1 MRKKGGQTV
10 SKKSIAVLLS
20 VIATVAAAVTAVI
33 VFRKQIEELM
43 RSLGKKKDQAP
54 APEFTPEEVEV
65 FADI

>member
-1 MRKKGGQTV
+1 M

-43 RSLGKKKDQAP
+43 RSLGKKKDQVP